1 MAISGRQLRFRR
13 WLSHDSV
20 GSCEIATA
28 PLGPRND
35 KFGSIT
41 RSTRV
46 HTNLQLP
53 MALTTRKGHAA
64 SVRRQSRQRLRR
76 ERRYIFLSR
85 SRRYRRNRSVRFYR
99 HLERTGSAFPRLPR
113 RFAPRNDTSGRRS
126 NGNGAAHRIGGT
138 TAASRTGGACPSR
151 RRTGVRDRL
160 SLKWQT
166 PKVCHCEEA
175 KGRRGNLAV
184 PGCIVGKLPAKS
196 QLPSRDCHVASL
208 LAMTRQAGTVVHQ
221 RPPAV

>member
-1 MAISGRQLRFRR
+1 MPLPAVHRRFVLGIDKTHKPIASVAALTAQPLAALPPYGCGVPLAGSERLWQLQVSRHFRR
-13 WLSHDSV
+13 AYRLSSLSLRGGRRPTWQSRSTRLHR
-20 GSCEIATA
+20 GKATGEIAT
-28 PLGPRND
+28 
-35 KFGSIT
+35 
-41 RSTRV
+41 
-46 HTNLQLP
+46 
-53 MALTTRKGHAA
+53 
-64 SVRRQSRQRLRR
+64 
-76 ERRYIFLSR
+76 
-85 SRRYRRNRSVRFYR
+85 
-99 HLERTGSAFPRLPR
+99 AFPRLPR